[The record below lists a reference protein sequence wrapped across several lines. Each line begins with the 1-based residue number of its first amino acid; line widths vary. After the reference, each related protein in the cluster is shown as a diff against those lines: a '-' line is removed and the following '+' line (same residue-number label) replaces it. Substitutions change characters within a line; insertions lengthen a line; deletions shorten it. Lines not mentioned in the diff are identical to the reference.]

1 MESENINIV
10 DINTELVHDINEAFN
25 LRDLKDGVVLND
37 EDPDFCTNAET
48 FFKVINDRKKQI
60 QKQQPIYSSENNSE
74 QKVA

>member
-25 LRDLKDGVVLND
+25 LRDLEDGVVLND

>member
-25 LRDLKDGVVLND
+25 LRDLEDGVVLND
-37 EDPDFCTNAET
+37 EDPDFCTNAEI

>member
-25 LRDLKDGVVLND
+25 LRDLEDGVVLNN

-60 QKQQPIYSSENNSE
+60 QKQQSICSSENNSE

>member
-25 LRDLKDGVVLND
+25 LRDLEDGVVLND

-60 QKQQPIYSSENNSE
+60 QKQQSVHSSENNSE
-74 QKVA
+74 QTAA

>member
-25 LRDLKDGVVLND
+25 LRDLEDGVVLND

-60 QKQQPIYSSENNSE
+60 QKQQPICSSENNSE
-74 QKVA
+74 QKAA